1 MYIVI
6 SRSGSMAS
14 SVSSWA
20 ITSLAE
26 ASSIWT
32 PRKMI
37 RSSKSLLY
45 GFISLIPYEVRSTKD
60 GSTYLDCGCITF
72 GSWLVGWLAWRW
84 RGAGWLLSACWASRA
99 HAHGGFGGAADH
111 VVDEAVLLGLR
122 GRVPAVPVS
131 VPFDLL
137 DGLPGVEGGPL
148 EQGLLH
154 VEHLLGLDADVRG
167 RAADAPGGLVH
178 QDGRMGQRVA
188 LAGRAGGEQELPHR
202 RGHAHREGGDS
213 VGHELHHVVDR
224 EAGVHRAARGVD
236 VQVDVAV
243 GVLGGQQQ
251 DLGADPVGDFVIH
264 LLSQEDDAVPQQ
276 PLEQLVPGNH
286 GGVRARCPGNWQR
299 LCHVVTCSGHF
310 GCR

>member
-72 GSWLVGWLAWRW
+72 GSWLLGLLAWRW
-84 RGAGWLLSACWASRA
+84 RGAG
-99 HAHGGFGGAADH
+99 AA
-111 VVDEAVLLGLR
+111 
-122 GRVPAVPVS
+122 
-131 VPFDLL
+131 
-137 DGLPGVEGGPL
+137 
-148 EQGLLH
+148 
-154 VEHLLGLDADVRG
+154 
-167 RAADAPGGLVH
+167 GGLVH
-178 QDGRMGQRVA
+178 QDCRVRECVA
-188 LAGRAGGEQELPHR
+188 LAGGAGGEQELSHR
-202 RGHAHREGGDS
+202 RGHAHREGGDV

-224 EAGVHRAARGVD
+224 EAGVHRAARRVD

-251 DLGADPVGDFVIH
+251 DLGADPVGDLIIH
-264 LLSQEDDAVPQQ
+264 LLPKED
-276 PLEQLVPGNH
+276 
-286 GGVRARCPGNWQR
+286 
-299 LCHVVTCSGHF
+299 
-310 GCR
+310 